1 MMAAT
6 PKELEYET
14 MTSVGKVSVTDDST
28 AILLGLI
35 GFSAT
40 KLWNTAV
47 WHTKKTWEA
56 TGKIMH
62 IYSESILFLTMECQC
77 IAV

>member
-6 PKELEYET
+6 PKELEYQT
-14 MTSVGKVSVTDDST
+14 MTSVGKVSVTNDST

-40 KLWNTAV
+40 KLLSLPRFSNSANSVSYLIYASVTYLL
-47 WHTKKTWEA
+47 
-56 TGKIMH
+56 IMR
-62 IYSESILFLTMECQC
+62 
-77 IAV
+77 

>member
-6 PKELEYET
+6 LKELDYQT
-14 MTSVGKVSVTDDST
+14 MTSVGKVSVADDSA

-40 KLWNTAV
+40 KL
-47 WHTKKTWEA
+47 
-56 TGKIMH
+56 
-62 IYSESILFLTMECQC
+62 
-77 IAV
+77 

>member
-6 PKELEYET
+6 PTELEYQT

-40 KLWNTAV
+40 LAHESGKWQISLPHLRTESAV
-47 WHTKKTWEA
+47 A
-56 TGKIMH
+56 L
-62 IYSESILFLTMECQC
+62 SSCR
-77 IAV
+77 A